1 MEFDNKKEE
10 TRNRPKRNIFEKK
23 SPWKIECFL
32 ED

>member
-1 MEFDNKKEE
+1 MHKHEE
-10 TRNRPKRNIFEKK
+10 EEEEIKPVKDRK